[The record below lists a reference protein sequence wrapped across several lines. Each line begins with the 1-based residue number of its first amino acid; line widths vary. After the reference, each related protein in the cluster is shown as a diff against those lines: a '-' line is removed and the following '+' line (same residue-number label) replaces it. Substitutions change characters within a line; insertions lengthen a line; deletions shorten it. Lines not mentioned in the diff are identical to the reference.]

1 MTNQQFPG
9 DPIRHE
15 ISNSKR
21 YKAAVRGLD
30 GKDVRVYSA
39 AIPGVCSYGLQH
51 WFDRARNDYGQI
63 DLINPMYLVHVI
75 EELTA
80 DEARAVDRMFGL
92 IDEEG

>member
-1 MTNQQFPG
+1 M

-15 ISNSKR
+15 ISMQKR

-51 WFDRARNDYGQI
+51 WFDRSRNDYGQI
-63 DLINPMYLVHVI
+63 DLINPLVLVHVI
-75 EELTA
+75 EELT
-80 DEARAVDRMFGL
+80 EAEAEAVDRMFGL
-92 IDEEG
+92 